1 MMGSSLSAKL
11 ARNTVANYGGTFV
24 AMAVGLVLTPFLVHE
39 LGDAHYGI
47 WALLG
52 SVIAYF
58 QLLDLGLSTSLA
70 KYVAEYLAQE
80 REAELNQVCGT
91 VFAAYL
97 GLAVI
102 AAVAIIGFAPWFAHL
117 FNVAPEDASLATGT
131 FLLVG
136 LNFVIL
142 LPTSLLNAIL
152 VGYQR
157 IDYSNI
163 VRIISQLANAGLVIL
178 LLSRGLGLLAV
189 AAVSIVTTLLVAGGR
204 LYFIRRMAPQLRFS
218 PRFFRPGVAR
228 VMFGYGAAV
237 FVVQISGL
245 VLFQKDNVILGFF
258 FPVAVITP
266 YAVTYKMAHYLDIL
280 AQPLTAVLFPA
291 YAEMKGKL
299 DDRRLRT
306 LYLEGS
312 RGVMVLSSLLGVFL
326 LMTGTDIL
334 GLWVGPE
341 YRDQGPILYPLLLF
355 FVVIAVA
362 RVGGSLLVAI
372 GQARW
377 RMYIGLGMIVIN
389 LVLCTALASV
399 WGPRGLA
406 IGNAVSVLVVYGLVL
421 IPFVGMKVGVSLVQS
436 VRFSLLPAV
445 LPAVLTAGYLHLSQR
460 YYPIGDWL
468 AAGFYLISSALLF
481 GSAYLVVGTT
491 RSERASYLRRLK
503 SLFGVSAGLDK
514 RDDMGEGTT
523 ESSETTPASGI

>member
-24 AMAVGLVLTPFLVHE
+24 AMAVGLVLTPFLVHK

-80 REAELNQVCGT
+80 REAELSQVCGT
-91 VFAAYL
+91 VLAAYL
-97 GLAVI
+97 GLAAI
-102 AAVAIIGFAPWFAHL
+102 ASVAIIGFAPWFAHV
-117 FNVAPEDASLATGT
+117 FNVVPEDAFLATGT

-152 VGYQR
+152 IGYQR

-163 VRIISQLANAGLVIL
+163 IRSISQLANAGVVIL
-178 LLSRGLGLLAV
+178 LLNRGLGLIAV
-189 AAVSIVTTLLVAGGR
+189 AFVSILTTLLVARGR
-204 LYFIRRMAPQLRFS
+204 LYFIRRTAPQLRFS
-218 PRFFRPGVAR
+218 PRFFRPDVAR
-228 VMFGYGAAV
+228 MMFGYSAAV
-237 FVVQISGL
+237 FMVQISGL

-266 YAVTYKMAHYLDIL
+266 YAVTYKVAHYLDLL

-291 YAEMKGKL
+291 YAELKGKL
-299 DDRRLRT
+299 DDRRLRI
-306 LYLEGS
+306 LYLEGT
-312 RGVMVLSSLLGVFL
+312 RGVTVLCSLLGVFL

-334 GLWVGPE
+334 GLWVGLK

-372 GQARW
+372 GQARL
-377 RMYIGLGMIVIN
+377 RMYMAIGMMVLN
-389 LVLCTALASV
+389 LVLCTTLARV

-406 IGNAVSVLVVYGLVL
+406 IGNALSVLVVYGFVL
-421 IPFVGMKVGVSLVQS
+421 IPFVGMKVGVSVVQS
-436 VRFSLLPAV
+436 VRFALLPAV
-445 LPAVLTAGYLHLSQR
+445 LPAALTAGYLHLAR
-460 YYPIGDWL
+460 KYYPIRNWL
-468 AAGFYLISSALLF
+468 MAGFYLVSSALLF
-481 GSAYLVVGTT
+481 GTAYLIVGAT
-491 RSERASYLRRLK
+491 RSERASYLLRFR
-503 SLFGVSAGLDK
+503 SLFGTSARPDK
-514 RDDMGEGTT
+514 HDDRGE
-523 ESSETTPASGI
+523 ETVQRT